1 VVHQRQQVVH
11 SQIWKGGA
19 SMKRSTVSVNAE
31 TVDKLRQLK
40 AELKEKIGIDLSI
53 AQVIEYLIK
62 ERSKGEQS

>member
-1 VVHQRQQVVH
+1 
-11 SQIWKGGA
+11 
-19 SMKRSTVSVNAE
+19 MKRSTVSVNAE
-31 TVDKLRQLK
+31 TVEKLRQLK